1 MPGATFICRGLDGW
15 NTIRPTASSPS
26 NLVRVGV
33 ARSAAQ
39 ALPVAGGYIG
49 SPDDSIGLSVDV
61 AVRAVPI

>member
-1 MPGATFICRGLDGW
+1 MEYDPTNGLIAG
-15 NTIRPTASSPS
+15 S

-33 ARSAAQ
+33 ATSAAQ

-61 AVRAVPI
+61 AVRAVLI